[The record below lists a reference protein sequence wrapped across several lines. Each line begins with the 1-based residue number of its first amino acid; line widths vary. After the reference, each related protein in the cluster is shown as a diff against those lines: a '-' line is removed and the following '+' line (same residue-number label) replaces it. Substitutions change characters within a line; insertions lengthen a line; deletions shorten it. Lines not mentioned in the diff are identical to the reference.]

1 MMRHPR
7 LESLLAG
14 IALAAA
20 VTGVQA
26 AQRSFVASFGLD
38 TNPCTLAAPC
48 RGFQAAVNA
57 VDPGGEVVALD
68 SAGYGTMIIG
78 KSVQVIVPPGV
89 HAGITS
95 FSGGSGVTVAAGAS
109 DVVTLR
115 GLYLTRADTVN
126 NGILFQ
132 SGAALFVENCVIEK
146 FSAGISIQPTATARV
161 SIKGTVIR
169 NSSFAGIF
177 VQGPAGGLARTVIED
192 SWLENV
198 QSGLDARGNSDVLVR
213 NTVATGNSFAGFV
226 SGNNPA
232 GQPARLTV
240 ENSVA
245 SNNVTGIRASASAG
259 GTTVI
264 LSGNLV
270 AGNTIGLTNDGGT
283 AAMESRGNN
292 TVRGNGTNLNGTITT
307 TFGGI

>member
-1 MMRHPR
+1 MLSMAR
-7 LESLLAG
+7 LENLLAG
-14 IALAAA
+14 VALAAA
-20 VTGVQA
+20 VTGVHA
-26 AQRSFVASFGLD
+26 AQRSFVSGVGLD
-38 TNPCTLAAPC
+38 SNPCTVTAPC

-57 VDPGGEVVALD
+57 VDPGGEVVVLD
-68 SAGYGTMIIG
+68 SAGYGTMTIN
-78 KSVQVIVPPGV
+78 KSVQVVVPPGV

-95 FSGGSGVTVAAGAS
+95 AGGGNGVTVNAGAS

-115 GLYLTRADTVN
+115 GLYLTRADTFN
-126 NGILFQ
+126 SGILFL

-146 FSAGISIQPTATARV
+146 FSAGIELQPTATARV

-169 NSSFAGIF
+169 NSGFAGVF
-177 VQGPAGGLARTVIED
+177 VQGPAGGATHALIED

-198 QSGLDARGNSDVLVR
+198 QTGLDARGNSDVVVR
-213 NTVATGNSFAGFV
+213 NTVATGNSFAGYV

-232 GQPARLTV
+232 GSPARLTV

-264 LSGNLV
+264 VSGNLV
-270 AGNTIGLTNDGGT
+270 TSNTIGLTNDGGT
-283 AAMESRGNN
+283 AIMESRGNN
-292 TVRGNGTNLNGTITT
+292 TVRGNGTNLSGSITT